1 MDFRR
6 SNNQGKFLFPA
17 WLLPILDILLIGSIL
32 LTHAYF
38 HHVRPTAY
46 EIEGKP
52 ISGNNTHTDTHTQ
65 PGIDPDPDPNPDPDT
80 NGEKYEDQITWGSGP
95 WFTKYRDKFTET
107 VQTTENGYTSP
118 GISITV
124 EKRTMG
130 KGSGLVTYYVAD
142 IYMADIEYFQSYFA
156 KNKYGSG
163 IRQTVLEMDTDSGA
177 LLAMTGDYYGNS
189 SDKNHGVVIRNGI
202 LYRANHTEADVCIL
216 YYNGTMVTYS
226 PNTFDGDVVAANGA
240 WQGWA
245 FGPRLLD
252 DNGKAMK
259 TFNTAD
265 NLLGRHPRSGVGYYE
280 PGHYCFVL
288 VDGRKTGYSRG
299 LSMKEFS
306 QLFQDLG
313 CVAAYN
319 LDGGKS
325 AVMTYHDKVVNQ
337 PVGGGRS
344 VSDCLIITEVK
355 K

>member
-177 LLAMTGDYYGNS
+177 LLA
-189 SDKNHGVVIRNGI
+189 
-202 LYRANHTEADVCIL
+202 
-216 YYNGTMVTYS
+216 
-226 PNTFDGDVVAANGA
+226 
-240 WQGWA
+240 
-245 FGPRLLD
+245 
-252 DNGKAMK
+252 
-259 TFNTAD
+259 
-265 NLLGRHPRSGVGYYE
+265 
-280 PGHYCFVL
+280 
-288 VDGRKTGYSRG
+288 
-299 LSMKEFS
+299 
-306 QLFQDLG
+306 
-313 CVAAYN
+313 
-319 LDGGKS
+319 
-325 AVMTYHDKVVNQ
+325 
-337 PVGGGRS
+337 
-344 VSDCLIITEVK
+344 
-355 K
+355 